1 MWHCCARNPHFK
13 KCNKSSI
20 YFFIL
25 KQTVRKKL
33 RKIVSIFVFL
43 KILPSGHFHHD
54 PWIFFQSKIPIS
66 FSTPLDRV
74 GNVRKAGWRL
84 FWQKKKKKKNWV
96 WWFWHLTKEF
106 RSPSIVSL
114 FHSKRLRD
122 FITLTIAASISNSRC
137 FITNTRSSSASC
149 FCCFAEADGN
159 GILRGN
165 FLAGILC
172 NLDKGN
178 HQKPASQ
185 QSFLFCYLTQHKN
198 ITVINLFFL
207 WIRITFFRQNLVFV
221 VNKWL
226 DCVTQNF
233 F

>member
-1 MWHCCARNPHFK
+1 MWHCCARHPHFK

-84 FWQKKKKKKNWV
+84 FWQKKKEKKLSLMV
-96 WWFWHLTKEF
+96 LTLDE
-106 RSPSIVSL
+106 RISL
-114 FHSKRLRD
+114 
-122 FITLTIAASISNSRC
+122 TLNCKFVPFQTIARLHNSNHSSI
-137 FITNTRSSSASC
+137 
-149 FCCFAEADGN
+149 
-159 GILRGN
+159 N
-165 FLAGILC
+165 FKFTLLH
-172 NLDKGN
+172 
-178 HQKPASQ
+178 HQHTIVI
-185 QSFLFCYLTQHKN
+185 SFLFL
-198 ITVINLFFL
+198 LFRRSGWEWDFA
-207 WIRITFFRQNLVFV
+207 RQFFGGNSLQFR
-221 VNKWL
+221 
-226 DCVTQNF
+226 
-233 F
+233 